1 MHRFMKTTAV
11 VFAGALLLS
20 GCAASGGSDAT
31 DAAAGDSCETVRVEV
46 RGISNGAQNTLATAT
61 DAAATVAYLEGLEER
76 VDALAEEAGDDT
88 ALGEALDALNDKL
101 DGAIEYAETIQ
112 ADAEQDAEALA
123 AQQSGIQDAAVKV
136 TEVCAAK

>member
-1 MHRFMKTTAV
+1 MQRIMKTTAV

-20 GCAASGGSDAT
+20 GCAASGDGGSS
-31 DAAAGDSCETVRVEV
+31 AAGDSCETVRVEV

-88 ALGEALDALNDKL
+88 ALAEALDALNDKL
-101 DGAIEYAETIQ
+101 EGAAEYAATIE
-112 ADAEQDAEALA
+112 ADAEQDADALA
-123 AQQSGIQDAAVKV
+123 AQQTGIQDAAVKV